1 MAASRHDGHAGP
13 PTRPD
18 YQELLAFWFSEA
30 MRKRWFDS
38 TPELDRTIRERFEP
52 LWQRARAGELEAWL
66 DSPDGAL
73 ALVIVLDQLPLNMY
87 RGRPEA
93 YASGEQAVAA
103 AQRALAL
110 GHDRH
115 VPADRLAFLFLPFMH
130 SEDPAEQDRSVALFR
145 AAGLTGHLYWAEH
158 HRDIV
163 RRFGR
168 FPHRNAALGRES
180 TAAELAYLAS
190 DQAFKG

>member
-1 MAASRHDGHAGP
+1 MHTDTPSP
-13 PTRPD
+13 PE
-18 YQELLAFWFSEA
+18 YQELLDFWFADA
-30 MRKRWFDS
+30 MRKHWFAS

-52 LWQRARAGELEAWL
+52 LWQRAMAGELEPWL
-66 DSPDGAL
+66 ASPDGAL

-93 YASGEQAVAA
+93 YASGDQAVAA
-103 AQRALAL
+103 ARRTLDL
-110 GHDRH
+110 GHGSRI
-115 VPADRLAFLFLPFMH
+115 PPDRLTFLYLPFMH
-130 SEDPAEQDRSVALFR
+130 SEDPADQDRSVALFR
-145 AAGLTGHLYWAEH
+145 DAGLNPHWAEH

-168 FPHRNAALGRES
+168 FPHRNETLGRAS
-180 TAAELAYLAS
+180 TADELDYLAS